1 MTFYLLQNTSI
12 NVPETKNVNVTGECA
27 TGNTASI
34 TITPIVKSD
43 LTSLTMEFELDAKN
57 FSHLVSW
64 SAMGKID
71 KNGKFSLRFFFCW
84 KKVCSYEMFLLI

>member
-1 MTFYLLQNTSI
+1 MTFYLLQMTTSI
-12 NVPETKNVNVTGECA
+12 NVPQTKNVNVTGECA
-27 TGNTASI
+27 AGNTASL
-34 TITPIVKSD
+34 TITPTVKSD

-71 KNGKFSLRFFFCW
+71 KKGKFSSSF
-84 KKVCSYEMFLLI
+84 FLLLKKSL